1 MRPIIRPVN
10 RFPVLILT
18 LLLMELSACGFQ
30 LRGTNLQALQNVT
43 IYVQSSGADI
53 LAAEVKRQLLDAD
66 VKTVSGAS
74 KADYT
79 VTLSNES
86 FQSKVLSVSP
96 TTGKVEEYQITYK
109 AMLKIANRDKSTT
122 ASAEPISASRD
133 IIFDQGAVLST
144 IEESAVLKRDIAK
157 QAAATVLR
165 RLRAA
170 VQ

>member
-96 TTGKVEEYQITYK
+96 TTGKVEEYEITYN
-109 AMLKIANRDKSTT
+109 AMLKIANSDKSTT

-133 IIFDQGAVLST
+133 IIFDEGAVLAT

>member
-30 LRGTNLQALQNVT
+30 LRGTNLQAIQNVT

-96 TTGKVEEYQITYK
+96 TTGKVEEYEITYN
-109 AMLKIANRDKSTT
+109 AMLKITNRDKSTT
-122 ASAEPISASRD
+122 ASAEPISAQRD
-133 IIFDQGAVLST
+133 IIFDEGAVLAT
-144 IEESAVLKRDIAK
+144 IEESSVLKRDIAK

>member
-30 LRGTNLQALQNVT
+30 LRGTNLQAIQNVT
-43 IYVQSSGADI
+43 IYVQSSGANI
-53 LAAEVKRQLLDAD
+53 LAAEVKQQLRDAD

-86 FQSKVLSVSP
+86 FQPKVISVSP
-96 TTGKVEEYQITYK
+96 STGKVEEYEITYN
-109 AMLKIANRDKSTT
+109 AMLKITNKNDTIT
-122 ASAEPISASRD
+122 VSAEPISATRD
-133 IIFDQGAVLST
+133 FTFDEGAVLSKV
-144 IEESAVLKRDIAK
+144 EESTVLKKDIAR
-157 QAAATVLR
+157 QAAASVLR

>member
-1 MRPIIRPVN
+1 MRPIIRQLN
-10 RFPVLILT
+10 RFSVLIIT
-18 LLLMELSACGFQ
+18 FLLMEMSACGFQ
-30 LRGTNLQALQNVT
+30 LRGTNLQAIQNVT
-43 IYVQSSGADI
+43 IYVQSLGADI

-66 VKTVSGAS
+66 VKTVSSAS
-74 KADYT
+74 KADFT

-96 TTGKVEEYQITYK
+96 TTGKVEEYEITYK
-109 AMLKIANRDKSTT
+109 AMLKIANRDNSTT

-133 IIFDQGAVLST
+133 IIFEQGAVLAT
-144 IEESAVLKRDIAK
+144 IEESAVLKRDIAR
-157 QAAATVLR
+157 QAAASVLR

>member
-10 RFPVLILT
+10 RFSVLILT
-18 LLLMELSACGFQ
+18 FLLMELSACGFQ
-30 LRGTNLQALQNVT
+30 LRGTNLQAIQNVT

-53 LAAEVKRQLLDAD
+53 LAAEVKQQLLDAD

-86 FQSKVLSVSP
+86 FKRKVLSVSP
-96 TTGKVEEYQITYK
+96 TTGKVEEYQITYN
-109 AMLKIANRDKSTT
+109 AMLKITNKNDTKTV
-122 ASAEPISASRD
+122 SAEPISASHD
-133 IIFDQGAVLST
+133 IIFDEGAVLAT
-144 IEESAVLKRDIAK
+144 IEESAVLKRDIAR
-157 QAAATVLR
+157 QAAASVLR